1 MMKQTRET
9 EKVRRAQ
16 YEKLLQES
24 PLLYRAAQQLPLPG
38 GDAAALAGSRVLA
51 PALAGFTGWLVK
63 QAAGSGKKRLYF
75 LARDGYLMYRAAR
88 ILCERLSLPIDCR
101 YLSCSRYSL
110 RLPFFHRDREAALD
124 YICRGGMEVTL
135 PKILG
140 RAGLTP
146 QEARQAAAALSLP
159 FSAKEKIPR
168 RQLPEVRRQL
178 AGCPWFL
185 ERMDEHS
192 RRAMP
197 GLTGYLKQEGLLE
210 ELPYAI
216 VDSGWVGSMQ
226 KALGDILRSLG
237 REQRLEGYYWGL
249 YDLPAGARREDY
261 HVYFFGPEGAI
272 REKVYF
278 NNCLFEAV
286 YSAPHGMTLGYR
298 EQEGRYFPLYG
309 KTAPENAGWSQK
321 LEAWLSRYMT
331 LLSEEIARS
340 PSVFAP
346 SAGVVLPDV
355 RRTTRRLLRLF
366 MAAPSRAEA
375 EVFGGL
381 PFSDDV
387 LDGQEKPLAERL
399 SGKELAESHFLQ
411 KLLAAAGLRNP
422 PARES
427 AWYEG
432 SAALYGRHVRYHLFQ
447 YRLYQCLRYLQK
459 SARFRA
465 ERREKTHE

>member
-1 MMKQTRET
+1 MMEQTRET
-9 EKVRRAQ
+9 ENVRRAQ

-24 PLLYRAAQQLPLPG
+24 PLLYRAAQQMPLPG
-38 GDAAALAGSRVLA
+38 GDAAALAGCRVLA
-51 PALAGFTGWLVK
+51 PALAGFTGWLVN
-63 QAAGSGKKRLYF
+63 QATGSGKKRLYF

-124 YICRGGMEVTL
+124 YICRGGMEV
-135 PKILG
+135 
-140 RAGLTP
+140 
-146 QEARQAAAALSLP
+146 
-159 FSAKEKIPR
+159 
-168 RQLPEVRRQL
+168 
-178 AGCPWFL
+178 
-185 ERMDEHS
+185 
-192 RRAMP
+192 
-197 GLTGYLKQEGLLE
+197 
-210 ELPYAI
+210 PYAI

-237 REQRLEGYYWGL
+237 RKQRLEGYYWGL

-261 HVYFFGPEGAI
+261 HVYSFGPEGAI
-272 REKVYF
+272 REKAYF

-309 KTAPENAGWSQK
+309 KTAPENVEWSQR
-321 LEAWLSRYMT
+321 LEAWLSRYVA

-340 PSVFAP
+340 PSVFVP
-346 SAGVVLPDV
+346 SAGAVLPDV

-375 EVFGGL
+375 EAFGSL

-399 SGKELAESHFLQ
+399 SGKELAEGHFLQ

>member
-1 MMKQTRET
+1 MMEQTRET
-9 EKVRRAQ
+9 ENVRRAQ

-24 PLLYRAAQQLPLPG
+24 PLLYRAAQQMPLPG
-38 GDAAALAGSRVLA
+38 GDAAALAGCRVLA
-51 PALAGFTGWLVK
+51 PALAGFTGWLVN
-63 QAAGSGKKRLYF
+63 QATGSGKKRLYF

-135 PKILG
+135 PN
-140 RAGLTP
+140 
-146 QEARQAAAALSLP
+146 
-159 FSAKEKIPR
+159 
-168 RQLPEVRRQL
+168 
-178 AGCPWFL
+178 
-185 ERMDEHS
+185 
-192 RRAMP
+192 
-197 GLTGYLKQEGLLE
+197 
-210 ELPYAI
+210 AI

-237 REQRLEGYYWGL
+237 RKQRLEGYYWGL

-261 HVYFFGPEGAI
+261 HVYSFGPEGAI
-272 REKVYF
+272 REKAYF

-309 KTAPENAGWSQK
+309 KTAPENVEWSQR
-321 LEAWLSRYMT
+321 LEAWLSRYVA

-340 PSVFAP
+340 PSVFVP
-346 SAGVVLPDV
+346 SAGAVLPDV

-375 EVFGGL
+375 EAFGSL

-399 SGKELAESHFLQ
+399 SGKELAEGHFLQ